1 MGVLFE
7 SILLFSLA
15 VLIILVGLLVY
26 YFKKRIVDVEQK
38 NATCLEIVQDV
49 YTQHMKLR
57 NEIYSMIQNEQQQQH
72 QQQQQQQPVQTQM
85 QSLHQHIHSPA
96 DNRIKIELSDDD
108 DDDDELSEYGSED
121 TDSEDGAESDNEDND
136 EENKGVKIVSVDLKI
151 PENYEINDIDEDPE
165 EETEEEPE
173 LKSLEP
179 SDPIIINKVGPAD
192 ISKEDFKKL
201 TPSALKALLIGKGMP
216 TDQVNKMKKAD
227 LIKNLM

>member
-57 NEIYSMIQNEQQQQH
+57 NEIYSMIQNEQQQQ
-72 QQQQQQQPVQTQM
+72 QQQPVQTHM

-108 DDDDELSEYGSED
+108 DDDDDELSEDGSED
-121 TDSEDGAESDNEDND
+121 TDSEDGAESDNEDNED
-136 EENKGVKIVSVDLKI
+136 NKGVKIVSVDLKI

-165 EETEEEPE
+165 EEPEEEPE

-216 TDQVNKMKKAD
+216 ADQVNKMKKAD

>member
-57 NEIYSMIQNEQQQQH
+57 NEIYMMIQNGQPQQQEQSMPMPMYQH
-72 QQQQQQQPVQTQM
+72 VHNVT
-85 QSLHQHIHSPA
+85 
-96 DNRIKIELSDDD
+96 DENRIKIELSDDD
-108 DDDDELSEYGSED
+108 DELSEDESED
-121 TDSEDGAESDNEDND
+121 ESDDEISSDEESDSEAEAEADAQAEPED
-136 EENKGVKIVSVDLKI
+136 KIKVISVDLKI
-151 PENYEINDIDEDPE
+151 PENFKINEIDEDPE
-165 EETEEEPE
+165 EEPEEEPE

-192 ISKEDFKKL
+192 ISKQDLKKL
-201 TPSALKALLIGKGMP
+201 TPSALKALLIGKGMSA
-216 TDQVNKMKKAD
+216 DEVNKMKKAD

>member
-57 NEIYSMIQNEQQQQH
+57 NEIYSMIQNEQQQQ
-72 QQQQQQQPVQTQM
+72 QQQPVQTHM
-85 QSLHQHIHSPA
+85 QSLHQHIHSQV

-108 DDDDELSEYGSED
+108 DDDDDDELSEDGSED

-136 EENKGVKIVSVDLKI
+136 NEDNKGVKIVSVDLKI

-165 EETEEEPE
+165 EEPEEEPE

-216 TDQVNKMKKAD
+216 ADQVNKMKKAD

>member
-1 MGVLFE
+1 
-7 SILLFSLA
+7 
-15 VLIILVGLLVY
+15 
-26 YFKKRIVDVEQK
+26 
-38 NATCLEIVQDV
+38 
-49 YTQHMKLR
+49 
-57 NEIYSMIQNEQQQQH
+57 MIQNEQQQQ
-72 QQQQQQQPVQTQM
+72 PVQTHM

-108 DDDDELSEYGSED
+108 DDDEVSEDGSED

-165 EETEEEPE
+165 EEEPEEEPE

-216 TDQVNKMKKAD
+216 ADQVNKMKKAD

>member
-57 NEIYSMIQNEQQQQH
+57 NEIYSMIQNEQQQQ
-72 QQQQQQQPVQTQM
+72 PVQTHM

-108 DDDDELSEYGSED
+108 DDDEVSEDGSED

-165 EETEEEPE
+165 EEEPEEEPE

-216 TDQVNKMKKAD
+216 ADQVNKMKKAD

>member
-57 NEIYSMIQNEQQQQH
+57 NEIYSMIQNEQQQQ
-72 QQQQQQQPVQTQM
+72 QPVQTHM

-108 DDDDELSEYGSED
+108 DDDEVSEDGSED

-165 EETEEEPE
+165 EEEPEEEPE

-216 TDQVNKMKKAD
+216 ADQVNKMKKAD